1 MRSYLALDSSPRFLI
16 VLSTG
21 ITMAI
26 LLVVGGVYSV
36 RKVDG
41 YVSTMFDGNVSTL
54 GHLSNIRS
62 AIFDIRRLHWRTFAL
77 REPTQAAEY
86 SREIDAQ
93 LAVISKEWALYDPNG
108 ISSEQEALF
117 ANQIR
122 IELPKAKAMVRES
135 LLRLRGDDY
144 ASIVQWYQE
153 RIPFLDHL
161 DQLIA
166 RDIAANIE
174 QGAQFSALSKQ
185 VFTRFVWVAVA
196 LFCLGIVA
204 IVGLSLHWRRQR
216 DNAERTSR
224 EHLWLVD
231 QVFNITMDSVIIT
244 NRLGQITKVNPA
256 FETMTGYTKQEVLGR
271 NPDVLNSGRQS
282 PEFYHEMWQCL
293 IDHGHWEGRLW
304 NRKKNGD
311 LYLESL
317 SITAVP
323 GLKKCDLNY
332 VAVCSDITQQHAEQ
346 EFQGYLATH
355 DVLTGLPNRLLF
367 HERLIQALAR
377 AHRSGARVAI
387 MFLDLDHFK
396 DINDNLGHAVGDG
409 TLVKVAKR
417 LKSVLRDVDTVA
429 RLGGDEFAFIRED
442 IHDVTQ
448 IEPVAR
454 KLLASVGEPIL
465 SEGHQ
470 VSVTPS
476 IGVSI
481 YPDHGS
487 MPEELVDQ
495 ADQAMYEAKK
505 SGKNAVR
512 FFSPASGIANIT
524 AAHFDH

>member
-1 MRSYLALDSSPRFLI
+1 MRSFLAFDSSPRFLI

-26 LLVVGGVYSV
+26 LLVMGGVYSV

-41 YVSTMFDGNVSTL
+41 YVGAMFDGNVSAI

-77 REPTQAAEY
+77 RDRTQTIEY

-93 LAVISKEWALYDPNG
+93 LTVISREWALYDPNG
-108 ISSEQEALF
+108 VSSGQEMLL

-122 IELPKAKAMVRES
+122 VELPKATAMVRES
-135 LLRLRGDDY
+135 LLRLKGDDY

-166 RDIAANIE
+166 RDIATNIE
-174 QGAQFSALSKQ
+174 QGAQLAAQSKQ
-185 VFTRFVWVAVA
+185 VFARFVWVAVA
-196 LFCLGIVA
+196 LFCLGVMA
-204 IVGLSLHWRRQR
+204 IVGVALHWRRQR
-216 DNAERTSR
+216 DNAVRKSR

-231 QVFNITMDSVIIT
+231 QVFNITHDSVIIT

-256 FETMTGYTKQEVLGR
+256 FETMTGYTEHEVQGR
-271 NPDVLNSGRQS
+271 NPSVLSSGRQS
-282 PEFYHEMWQCL
+282 PEFYQAMWQCL
-293 IDHGHWEGRLW
+293 VDQGHWKGRLW

-311 LYLESL
+311 LFLESL
-317 SITAVP
+317 SITAIP
-323 GLKKCDLNY
+323 GLNKSDLHY
-332 VAVCSDITQQHAEQ
+332 VAVCSDITQQHMDQ

-355 DVLTGLPNRLLF
+355 DMLTGLPNRLLF
-367 HERLIQALAR
+367 HERLVQALAR
-377 AHRSGARVAI
+377 AHRGGAKVAV

-396 DINDNLGHAVGDG
+396 DINDSLGHAIGDA
-409 TLVKVAKR
+409 TLIKVAKR

-429 RLGGDEFAFIRED
+429 RLGGDEFAFILED
-442 IHDVTQ
+442 IHDIAQ
-448 IEPVAR
+448 IEPIAR
-454 KLLASVGEPIL
+454 KLLASVGKPIQ

-481 YPDHGS
+481 FPDYGNT
-487 MPEELVDQ
+487 PEVLVDQ
-495 ADQAMYEAKK
+495 ADQAMYDAKK

-512 FFSPASGIANIT
+512 FFSPDLGIAKIQ
-524 AAHFDH
+524 AERG